1 MIHFLL
7 YRIGLRYSSFSH
19 FPQTYLSKGMALH
32 SSESEF
38 FEESTNWSVEV
49 RDEMHGFQK
58 GGIVLWWELLWFGIW
73 PLELWAQK
81 LEPRG
86 DLMNFDRAN
95 CCLHSQ
101 KKQLY
106 ASEYLHSER

>member
-1 MIHFLL
+1 MVNAWLSEGVAL
-7 YRIGLRYSSFSH
+7 YS
-19 FPQTYLSKGMALH
+19 
-32 SSESEF
+32 
-38 FEESTNWSVEV
+38 
-49 RDEMHGFQK
+49 
-58 GGIVLWWELLWFGIW
+58 GGSYCGFGIW

-86 DLMNFDRAN
+86 DLMNFDGAR
-95 CCLHSQ
+95 CCLHGQ